1 MGRAPRVTGRLPV
14 ARGGHVAPVTSEPY
28 ELLADTVPASVARIR
43 RFAVETSRTTAP
55 AVDADTVALLV
66 SEVAT
71 NALVHGAGRV
81 RVRVRP
87 TSQGLRVE
95 VHDED
100 TTLPSRRQ
108 ATPMDEGG
116 RGIALVD
123 ALSSGWG
130 AERTPDGKTVWF
142 EVAAATA

>member
-1 MGRAPRVTGRLPV
+1 MPPPHRAVRLPQ
-14 ARGGHVAPVTSEPY
+14 AGGGHEQSVTSEPY

-87 TSQGLRVE
+87 TLDGLRVE

-100 TTLPSRRQ
+100 TTLPARRQ
-108 ATPMDEGG
+108 ATPLDEGG

-142 EVAAATA
+142 EVAAASA

>member
-1 MGRAPRVTGRLPV
+1 VTP
-14 ARGGHVAPVTSEPY
+14 EPY

-43 RFAVETSRTTAP
+43 RFAVETSRSTAP
-55 AVDADTVALLV
+55 GVDADTVALLV

-71 NALVHGAGRV
+71 NALVHGTGRV

-87 TSQGLRVE
+87 TGQGLRVE

-100 TTLPSRRQ
+100 PSLPSRRR
-108 ATPMDEGG
+108 ASPMDEGG

-130 AERTPDGKTVWF
+130 AETTPDGKTVWF
-142 EVAAATA
+142 EVAATG

>member
-1 MGRAPRVTGRLPV
+1 MAACSLGVPCGVRSGNSLPLSPPKN
-14 ARGGHVAPVTSEPY
+14 ASG
-28 ELLADTVPASVARIR
+28 DTVPASVARIR

-55 AVDADTVALLV
+55 EVDADTVALLV

-87 TSQGLRVE
+87 TVHGLRVE

-100 TTLPSRRQ
+100 STLPSRRQ

-130 AERTPDGKTVWF
+130 AETTSDGKTVWF

>member
-1 MGRAPRVTGRLPV
+1 M
-14 ARGGHVAPVTSEPY
+14 TSEPY
-28 ELLADTVPASVARIR
+28 ELVADTVPVSVARIR
-43 RFAVETSRTTAP
+43 RFAVETSRTAAP
-55 AVDADTVALLV
+55 AVDVDTVALLV

-87 TSQGLRVE
+87 TTAGLRVE

-100 TTLPSRRQ
+100 SSLPSRRQ
-108 ATPMDEGG
+108 ATPLDEGG

-130 AERTPDGKTVWF
+130 AERTADGKTVWF

>member
-1 MGRAPRVTGRLPV
+1 VTP
-14 ARGGHVAPVTSEPY
+14 EPY

-43 RFAVETSRTTAP
+43 RFTVETSRTTAP

-71 NALVHGAGRV
+71 NALVHGAGKV

-87 TSQGLRVE
+87 TVRGVRVE

-100 TTLPSRRQ
+100 TTLPARRH
-108 ATPMDEGG
+108 ATAMDEGG

-130 AERTPDGKTVWF
+130 AETTPDGKTVWF
-142 EVAAATA
+142 EVAAADGVAPPGTG

>member
-1 MGRAPRVTGRLPV
+1 VTF
-14 ARGGHVAPVTSEPY
+14 EPY

-43 RFAVETSRTTAP
+43 RFAVQTSRTVCP
-55 AVDADTVALLV
+55 QVDADTVALLV

-87 TSQGLRVE
+87 TAHGVRVE

-100 TTLPSRRQ
+100 STLPSRRR

-123 ALSSGWG
+123 ALSAGWG
-130 AERTPDGKTVWF
+130 ADSTDDGKTVWF
-142 EVAAATA
+142 EVVADGA

>member
-1 MGRAPRVTGRLPV
+1 MPAPRLAARLPR
-14 ARGGHVAPVTSEPY
+14 ARGGHEPGVTSEPY
-28 ELLADTVPASVARIR
+28 ELLAETVPASVARIR
-43 RFAVETSRTTAP
+43 RFAVETSRSTAP

-66 SEVAT
+66 SEIAT

-87 TSQGLRVE
+87 TSGGLRVE

-100 TTLPSRRQ
+100 TTLPFHRR

-130 AERTPDGKTVWF
+130 AETTADGKTVWF
-142 EVAAATA
+142 EVAAASG

>member
-1 MGRAPRVTGRLPV
+1 MRLPQV
-14 ARGGHVAPVTSEPY
+14 PEGHERAVTSEPY
-28 ELLADTVPASVARIR
+28 EMLADTVPASVARIR
-43 RFAVETSRTTAP
+43 RFAVETSRSTAP
-55 AVDADTVALLV
+55 EVDADTVALLV

-71 NALVHGAGRV
+71 NALVHGTGRV
-81 RVRVRP
+81 RVRVRA
-87 TSQGLRVE
+87 TRGGLRVE

-100 TTLPSRRQ
+100 DQLPSRRQ
-108 ATPMDEGG
+108 ATPLDEGG

-142 EVAAATA
+142 EVAAATG

>member
-1 MGRAPRVTGRLPV
+1 VTP
-14 ARGGHVAPVTSEPY
+14 EPY

-55 AVDADTVALLV
+55 GVDADTVALLV

-87 TSQGLRVE
+87 TPVGLRVE

-100 TTLPSRRQ
+100 ATLPSRRQ

-130 AERTPDGKTVWF
+130 AERTADGKTVWF
-142 EVAAATA
+142 EVAAASA

>member
-1 MGRAPRVTGRLPV
+1 M
-14 ARGGHVAPVTSEPY
+14 TSEPY

-43 RFAVETSRTTAP
+43 RFAVETSRSTAP
-55 AVDADTVALLV
+55 GVDADTVALLV

-71 NALVHGAGRV
+71 NALVHGTGRV

-87 TSQGLRVE
+87 TGQGLRVE

-100 TTLPSRRQ
+100 PSLPSRRR
-108 ATPMDEGG
+108 ASPMDEGG

-130 AERTPDGKTVWF
+130 AETTPDGKTVWF
-142 EVAAATA
+142 EVAATG

>member
-1 MGRAPRVTGRLPV
+1 
-14 ARGGHVAPVTSEPY
+14 VTSEPY

-43 RFAVETSRTTAP
+43 RFAADAARTTAP
-55 AVDADTVALLV
+55 DVDADTVALLV

-71 NALVHGAGRV
+71 NALVHGRGRV

-87 TSQGLRVE
+87 TSSGLRVE
-95 VHDED
+95 VHDGNPA
-100 TTLPSRRQ
+100 LPARRR

-116 RGIALVD
+116 RGIALVE

-130 AERTPDGKTVWF
+130 AEHTDDGKSVWF
-142 EVAAATA
+142 EVAAAQGR

>member
-1 MGRAPRVTGRLPV
+1 MAPADAGQNADVTTEPV
-14 ARGGHVAPVTSEPY
+14 ELVTE
-28 ELLADTVPASVARIR
+28 TVPASVARIR
-43 RFAVETSRTTAP
+43 RFAVDACRVGGSG
-55 AVDADTVALLV
+55 VDCDTVALLV

-71 NALVHGAGRV
+71 NALVHGTGRV

-87 TSQGLRVE
+87 TRRGVRVE

-100 TTLPSRRQ
+100 VTLPARRQ

-130 AERTPDGKTVWF
+130 AERTHDGKTVWF
-142 EVAAATA
+142 EVAAAGG

>member
-1 MGRAPRVTGRLPV
+1 MRLPPLQGGHEARVTAEP
-14 ARGGHVAPVTSEPY
+14 TSEPL
-28 ELLADTVPASVARIR
+28 EMLADTVPASVARIR
-43 RFAVETSRTTAP
+43 RFAADACRTTSP
-55 AVDADTVALLV
+55 DVDADTVALLV

-71 NALVHGAGRV
+71 NALVHGDGLV

-87 TSQGLRVE
+87 TADGLRVE
-95 VHDED
+95 VQDGSRV
-100 TTLPSRRQ
+100 LPSRRR

-130 AERTPDGKTVWF
+130 AETVDGGKTVWF
-142 EVAAATA
+142 EVAAGRA

>member
-1 MGRAPRVTGRLPV
+1 MRAPPPTVRLPWALGGHEHRVTP
-14 ARGGHVAPVTSEPY
+14 EPY

-43 RFAVETSRTTAP
+43 RFAVETSRTAAP

-87 TSQGLRVE
+87 TGHGLRVE

-100 TTLPSRRQ
+100 KTLPSRRR

-130 AERTPDGKTVWF
+130 AETTDDGKTVWF
-142 EVAAATA
+142 EVAATG

>member
-1 MGRAPRVTGRLPV
+1 MRAPQHQVRLPV
-14 ARGGHVAPVTSEPY
+14 ARGGHDDPVTPEPY

-87 TSQGLRVE
+87 TPVGLRVE

-100 TTLPSRRQ
+100 STLPSRRQ
-108 ATPMDEGG
+108 ATPLDEGG

-130 AERTPDGKTVWF
+130 AEKTADGKTVWF

>member
-1 MGRAPRVTGRLPV
+1 M
-14 ARGGHVAPVTSEPY
+14 TSEPY

-55 AVDADTVALLV
+55 TVDADTVALLV

-87 TSQGLRVE
+87 TGSGLRVE

-100 TTLPSRRQ
+100 TTLPSRRR

-130 AERTPDGKTVWF
+130 AETTPDGKTVWF
-142 EVAAATA
+142 EVAAPGA

>member
-1 MGRAPRVTGRLPV
+1 M
-14 ARGGHVAPVTSEPY
+14 
-28 ELLADTVPASVARIR
+28 LADTVPASVARIR
-43 RFAVETSRTTAP
+43 RFTADACRSTAP

-71 NALVHGAGRV
+71 NALVHGRGRV

-87 TSQGLRVE
+87 TPVGLRVE
-95 VHDED
+95 VHDGD
-100 TTLPSRRQ
+100 PTLPARRQ

-130 AERTPDGKTVWF
+130 AESTDDGKTVWF
-142 EVAAATA
+142 EVAAART

>member
-1 MGRAPRVTGRLPV
+1 MRLPV
-14 ARGGHVAPVTSEPY
+14 ARGGHQPLVTPEPY

-43 RFAVETSRTTAP
+43 RFAVETSRSTAP
-55 AVDADTVALLV
+55 GVDADTVALLV

-71 NALVHGAGRV
+71 NALVHGTGRV

-87 TSQGLRVE
+87 TGQGLRVE

-100 TTLPSRRQ
+100 PSLPSRRR
-108 ATPMDEGG
+108 ASPMDEGG

-130 AERTPDGKTVWF
+130 AETTPDGKTVWF
-142 EVAAATA
+142 EVAATG